1 MDLLL
6 KRVALKENY
15 TIGHLYVNGEYFCDT
30 LEDTVRDFNKDGD
43 LNEPGEEKVYGKTA
57 IPYGTYRVIIDYSPH
72 FKRNMPHVL
81 NVKGFEGIRIH
92 AGNDEF
98 DTLGC
103 ILVGE
108 NKVVGKVLNSKAVF
122 SKLFDL
128 METANVINLVIE

>member
-6 KRVALKENY
+6 NRVALKENY